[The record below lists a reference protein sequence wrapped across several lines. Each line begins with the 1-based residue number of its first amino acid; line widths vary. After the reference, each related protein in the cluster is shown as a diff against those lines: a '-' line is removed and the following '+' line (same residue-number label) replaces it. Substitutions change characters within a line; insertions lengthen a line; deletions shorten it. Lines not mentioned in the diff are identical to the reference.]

1 MPVLTFPKSSLG
13 AIVDATLAPSDG
25 ALQLLSQA
33 GRLQPAPTQ
42 IKLLID
48 TGGEST
54 AIDETLID
62 PWGLPYVSA
71 GFVETMAGSKPVR
84 YYDLSLRFTAADGRE
99 VWTFEPIVIMARRSP
114 FQGMP
119 YSGLIGRDI
128 LDRVVFTYDGRAHRC
143 SIDF

>member
-1 MPVLTFPKSSLG
+1 VPVLTFPKSSLG

-33 GRLQPAPTQ
+33 GRPQPTPTQ
-42 IKLLID
+42 IKFLID

-54 AIDETLID
+54 AIDEALID
-62 PWGLPYVSA
+62 KWGLPYVKA
-71 GFVETMAGSKPVR
+71 GFVATMTGSKPVR
-84 YYDLSLRFTAADGRE
+84 YYDLRLRFAAANGQE
-99 VWTFEPIVIMARRSP
+99 VCTFEPIVIMARRSP
-114 FQGMP
+114 FEGMP

-128 LDRVVFTYDGRAHRC
+128 LDRVVFTYDGRGHRC